1 MSQHCM
7 TLFIKREVTNK
18 YYDDIKRS
26 GTFKQNILPPLLQT
40 KESAAAERN
49 TKQSWEKIEEM

>member
-1 MSQHCM
+1 M

-26 GTFKQNILPPLLQT
+26 GTFKQNIFPPLLQT

-49 TKQSWEKIEEM
+49 TKQGWEKIEEM